1 MALKG
6 TIVSTILV
14 GGALTTALV
23 TWNGG
28 GAIESAKSLITNQQ
42 ETNQQLK
49 ANEGKLIDKIGS
61 LKGKITTLNGQVEDL
76 KKQLADAV
84 AGGTADEQTIA
95 NLKQQISDKNAE
107 IASLN
112 QQINDLNS
120 QIASSDADGE
130 KLAQRIKDL
139 EAQVQEANKD
149 AADLQNTVDTTV
161 VQSSDEDAV
170 AAALADDEGTVTEP
184 TTPPAETGDGSGEE
198 TDNPTTAPTGETK
211 ADGAT
216 DIGMISDVPYF
227 MGQGLTL
234 NTEADGTVTITNV
247 NETVWTAKV
256 NGQTVTITDNGQP
269 ISIGNI
275 DDLANKNLTLS
286 ASGKAD
292 MKFFLIK
299 K

>member
-1 MALKG
+1 MLKG

-28 GAIESAKSLITNQQ
+28 GAIDSAKSLITNQQ

-61 LKGKITTLNGQVEDL
+61 LKGKITTLNTQVDDL

-120 QIASSDADGE
+120 QLASSDADGE

-161 VQSSDEDAV
+161 VQKSDEDAV
-170 AAALADDEGTVTEP
+170 AAALSDDTATGETE
-184 TTPPAETGDGSGEE
+184 TPAEN
-198 TDNPTTAPTGETK
+198 TDNPTEPTPPANTGETQ
-211 ADGAT
+211 ADGST
-216 DIGMISDVPYF
+216 QIGMLSDVPYF

-234 NTEADGTVTITNV
+234 DTKADGTVTITNAS
-247 NETVWTAKV
+247 ETPWTAKV
-256 NGQTVTITDNGQP
+256 NGQTVTITDNGTA
-269 ISIGNI
+269 IAIGKT
-275 DDLANKNLTLS
+275 DDLNNKNLTLS

>member
-1 MALKG
+1 MLKG

-28 GAIESAKSLITNQQ
+28 GAIDSAKSLITNQQ

-61 LKGKITTLNGQVEDL
+61 LKGKITTLNTQVEDL
-76 KKQLADAV
+76 KKQLAEAV
-84 AGGTADEQTIA
+84 QGGTADEQEIA

-112 QQINDLNS
+112 NQINDLNS
-120 QIASSDADGE
+120 QLASSDADGE

-170 AAALADDEGTVTEP
+170 AAALSDD
-184 TTPPAETGDGSGEE
+184 TTTGDTDPEVV
-198 TDNPTTAPTGETK
+198 DNPTTPEEPATNDGETMVAGATEIAMLSDVPYLMVPGITLDTK
-211 ADGAT
+211 ADGTVIITNAT
-216 DIGMISDVPYF
+216 DYAYTATVGGKTYDITM
-227 MGQGLTL
+227 
-234 NTEADGTVTITNV
+234 NGTT
-247 NETVWTAKV
+247 
-256 NGQTVTITDNGQP
+256 
-269 ISIGNI
+269 IGNVT
-275 DDLANKNLTLS
+275 DLDKHNLALS
-286 ASGKAD
+286 KSGQAP
-292 MKFFLIK
+292 MNFWLVK